1 MTTPTHTTTAPA
13 APADPTAPDTRAP
26 RVLALCGFLL
36 LAGCL
41 VLTAAFGLVDA
52 AEGDGAGGGFLV
64 AGFWALALGAV
75 TGAAALA
82 VPRGVLVAAQYAPA
96 LAGPVLA
103 ALD

>member
-1 MTTPTHTTTAPA
+1 MTTPTHTTTDL
-13 APADPTAPDTRAP
+13 ADPTAPSTRAL

-41 VLTAAFGLVDA
+41 VLTAVFGLVDA
-52 AEGDGAGGGFLV
+52 VEGDGVGGGFLV

-75 TGAAALA
+75 AGAAALA
-82 VPRGVLVAAQYAPA
+82 VPRSALVAAQYALA
-96 LAGPVLA
+96 FAGPVLA